1 MKLET
6 PTILLVDD
14 EANILK
20 ALSRVLRFYDLTL
33 ASSGE
38 DALSLAKQK
47 QFDVVISDYRMPGI
61 NGIEFLS
68 QFMIIQPNAMK
79 LILTGYADLESTLMA
94 INEIGVFR
102 FINKPW
108 NNFEIINAVEKA
120 LELKWVLSENRRLA
134 DQVRRQQSRLD
145 QQVAILRALETEEPG
160 ITKVN
165 WSEDGSIILDDIDI
179 ETVDDDL
186 TFDPSKS

>member
-120 LELKWVLSENRRLA
+120 LELKRVLSENRRLA

>member
-38 DALSLAKQK
+38 DALNLAKQK

-120 LELKWVLSENRRLA
+120 LELKRVLSENRRLA

>member
-6 PTILLVDD
+6 PKILLVDD

-20 ALSRVLRFYDLTL
+20 ALARVLRLYDLTS

-38 DALSLAKQK
+38 DALVLAKAQA
-47 QFDVVISDYRMPGI
+47 FDLVISDYRMPGI

-68 QFMIIQPNAMK
+68 QFMLIQPDAIK
-79 LILTGYADLESTLMA
+79 IILTGYADLESTLMA

-108 NNFEIINAVEKA
+108 NNYEIINAVEKA
-120 LELKWVLSENRRLA
+120 LELKWVLEENRRLA
-134 DQVRRQQSRLD
+134 DQVRKQQSRLD
-145 QQVAILRALETEEPG
+145 QQLSILKALEAEEPG

-165 WSEDGSIILDDIDI
+165 WAPDGSIILDNIDIDA
-179 ETVDDDL
+179 VDDDL
-186 TFDPSKS
+186 TFDPSKF

>member
-38 DALSLAKQK
+38 DALNLAKQK

>member
-6 PTILLVDD
+6 PKILLVDD

-20 ALSRVLRFYDLTL
+20 SLARVLRLFDLTL

-38 DALSLAKQK
+38 DALNLAKQK
-47 QFDVVISDYRMPGI
+47 AFDVVISDYRMPGI

-68 QFMIIQPNAMK
+68 QFMLIQPDAMRI
-79 LILTGYADLESTLMA
+79 ILTGYADLESTLTA
-94 INEIGVFR
+94 INDIGVFR

-108 NNFEIINAVEKA
+108 NNFEIINAVERA

-134 DQVRRQQSRLD
+134 NQVRKQQSRLN
-145 QQVAILRALETEEPG
+145 QQVAILRALEDEEPG

-165 WSEDGSIILDDIDI
+165 WAEDGSIILDDIDI
-179 ETVDDDL
+179 ETIDDDL
-186 TFDPSKS
+186 SFDPSKF